1 MIRFK
6 SHNVGSLQLP
16 TLGNYRRVHNDGLL
30 MLDNH
35 YNLKEMEDKAKIMEN
50 RLKRLNDQEAKAIKN
65 QKIAEKKAS
74 DMLLA
79 RGRHYN
85 DMMNKMRFMHEKN
98 AQLEDQRRRNKELRD
113 GTKFSVAK
121 SRQQLYNKNY
131 ISKLNQHDEMTYN
144 QQFNDVKLQELRR
157 QRDQWRS
164 VMSHKL
170 ELKEYKKTSQ
180 VSVQNSV
187 MQNYNNKM
195 NDKRDKTS
203 TLANKINMMEQ
214 KEQELLER
222 LQVTQNKQKQ
232 AYSSLEN
239 MVNVGYN
246 YYAQCYELKKK
257 KQKELVPMAAGFDNT
272 MPINSKSAQ
281 SL

>member
-1 MIRFK
+1 LVEKKDLNDGRSKIINTSAEPDPEEREENMIRFK

-98 AQLEDQRRRNKELRD
+98 A
-113 GTKFSVAK
+113 
-121 SRQQLYNKNY
+121 
-131 ISKLNQHDEMTYN
+131 
-144 QQFNDVKLQELRR
+144 
-157 QRDQWRS
+157 
-164 VMSHKL
+164 
-170 ELKEYKKTSQ
+170 
-180 VSVQNSV
+180 
-187 MQNYNNKM
+187 
-195 NDKRDKTS
+195 
-203 TLANKINMMEQ
+203 
-214 KEQELLER
+214 
-222 LQVTQNKQKQ
+222 
-232 AYSSLEN
+232 
-239 MVNVGYN
+239 
-246 YYAQCYELKKK
+246 
-257 KQKELVPMAAGFDNT
+257 
-272 MPINSKSAQ
+272 
-281 SL
+281 